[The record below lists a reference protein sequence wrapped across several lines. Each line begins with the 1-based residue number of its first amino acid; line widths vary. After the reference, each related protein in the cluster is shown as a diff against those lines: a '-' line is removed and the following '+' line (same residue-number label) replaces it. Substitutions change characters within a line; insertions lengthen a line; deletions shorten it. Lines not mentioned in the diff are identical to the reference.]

1 LLWNMDCW
9 PDTAE
14 RLKMIRPNGLLS
26 HAMRWGNRLL
36 LCEVDHIVCLDESMA
51 DLVLS
56 QYATPGRTPPCTI
69 IPNWERVK
77 DFPKM
82 ERPIRKN
89 NEFVILYLGNA
100 GYGHEFQTVLDAAS
114 LLGGEQVQ
122 FRFVGGG
129 SQYAWIANEA
139 AERGLKNFSLNP
151 YIPKEQ
157 TPGVMRQAHCAL
169 ITLENYAL
177 GVMSPSKL
185 HANLACGLP
194 IIYVGPEGSN
204 VDRAIRDYSCGI
216 SIRPGNS
223 AMLADAIK
231 SLTAD
236 QNNLT
241 KLQDNARDAFEAA
254 YCDAKT
260 LPLFD
265 EVLEK
270 MHHVKVR

>member
-1 LLWNMDCW
+1 M
-9 PDTAE
+9 AE
-14 RLKMIRPNGLLS
+14 SRPLAIRNAGQSTPVHFNHPEL
-26 HAMRWGNRLL
+26 GN
-36 LCEVDHIVCLDESMA
+36 
-51 DLVLS
+51 
-56 QYATPGRTPPCTI
+56 
-69 IPNWERVK
+69 VK
-77 DFPKM
+77 DFPKNGAAH
-82 ERPIRKN
+82 PQKD
-89 NEFVILYLGNA
+89 NEVFVVLYLGNA

-114 LLGGEQVQ
+114 LLGGEQVHFQ
-122 FRFVGGG
+122 FVGGG
-129 SQYAWIANEA
+129 SQYAWIAAEA
-139 AERGLKNFSLNP
+139 EKRGLKNISLNP
-151 YIPKEQ
+151 YVPKEQ
-157 TPGVMRQAHCAL
+157 TRRVMQRADCAL

-204 VDRAIRDYSCGI
+204 VDRAIRDYACGI
-216 SIRPGNS
+216 SVRPGNS

-231 SLTAD
+231 SLAAD
-236 QNNLT
+236 QSKLT
-241 KLQDNARDAFEAA
+241 TLQENARHAFEAA